1 MMTEVLITGAGGFIG
16 SWVCQKFL
24 ERGFK
29 VRALCRYTSSNSV
42 GWLENYKYK
51 NDINFFFGDIVDKN
65 VAKKAIPENGYVINM
80 AALIGIPYSYEAP
93 ESYVNTN
100 ICGTLNYLNESLDKN
115 IKGFVQTST
124 SETYG
129 TAQYVPID
137 ESHPAVGQS
146 PYAATKIA
154 ADQLAFSFYKSFN
167 LPVSIIRPFNTYG
180 PRQSRRAFIPTVIN
194 QILDKNNCQLYL
206 GNLNSFRDFNYVED
220 TADAFVAV
228 VESFENCIGDA
239 FNVCS
244 NFQIS
249 MSEIVNILQKIS
261 KTKDDIKIDPKR
273 IRPEKSEVDRLWG
286 QNKKI
291 LKNTN
296 WKPNFKGLDGFKE
309 GLERTYRWYKDFGNE
324 VDSSIYKV

>member
-1 MMTEVLITGAGGFIG
+1 MTEVLITGAGGFIG

-29 VRALCRYTSSNSV
+29 VRALCRYTSSKSL
-42 GWLENYKYK
+42 GWLENYKNK
-51 NDINFFFGDIVDKN
+51 NDIHFFFGDIVDKDI
-65 VAKKAIPENGYVINM
+65 ARKAIPENGYVINM

-100 ICGTLNYLNESLDKN
+100 IYGSLNYLSECLNKN
-115 IKGFVQTST
+115 IKGFIQTST

-137 ESHPAVGQS
+137 ELHPAVGQS

-154 ADQLAFSFYKSFN
+154 ADQLALSFHKSFS
-167 LPVSIIRPFNTYG
+167 LPVAVLRPFNTYG

-194 QILDKNNCQLYL
+194 QILDKSKNELLL
-206 GNLNSFRDFNYVED
+206 GNLNSYRDFNYVED
-220 TADAFVAV
+220 TANAFVAM

-239 FNVCS
+239 FNACS
-244 NFQIS
+244 NFEIS
-249 MSEIVNILQKIS
+249 MCEIVKILQEIS
-261 KTKDDIKIDPKR
+261 RTNKEIKIDSKR
-273 IRPEKSEVDRLWG
+273 LRPDNSEVDRLWG

-291 LKNTN
+291 LNHTN
-296 WKPNFKGLDGFKE
+296 WKPHYSGLDGFLV
-309 GLERTYRWYKDFGNE
+309 GLEKTFEWYKDYGINKNSSSYE
-324 VDSSIYKV
+324 V